1 MFNSELNKYGV
12 PSYYHLLFLTDYKF
26 NGYLEGLDIKLIAVN
41 KLSQNSIEV
50 EDINRINRVDLWNFN
65 CIIDYRF

>member
-1 MFNSELNKYGV
+1 MGYV
-12 PSYYHLLFLTDYKF
+12 CRYYHLLFLTDYKF